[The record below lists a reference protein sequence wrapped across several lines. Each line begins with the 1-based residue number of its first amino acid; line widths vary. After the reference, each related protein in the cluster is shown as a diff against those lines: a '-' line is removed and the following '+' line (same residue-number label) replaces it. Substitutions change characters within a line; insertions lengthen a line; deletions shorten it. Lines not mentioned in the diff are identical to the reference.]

1 MPESDHLSD
10 ADENSPLV
18 MSPAKSSGEFHRQ
31 AALAA
36 TDADADANALAQAR
50 RNELA
55 EQESKSTWYLVL
67 LTLSIGG

>member
-1 MPESDHLSD
+1 MPDSDHHSD

-18 MSPAKSSGEFHRQ
+18 MSPVKPSVEFERQ
-31 AALAA
+31 AALAE
-36 TDADADANALAQAR
+36 TDADALAQAR

>member
-1 MPESDHLSD
+1 MPDPDHLSD

-18 MSPAKSSGEFHRQ
+18 MSPVKPTDGFQRHSALGE
-31 AALAA
+31 
-36 TDADADANALAQAR
+36 TNADALAQAR

-55 EQESKSTWYLVL
+55 EQDTKSSWYLFL

>member
-1 MPESDHLSD
+1 MPGSDHLSD

-18 MSPAKSSGEFHRQ
+18 MSPVKPSVEFERQ
-31 AALAA
+31 AALAE
-36 TDADADANALAQAR
+36 TNADADALAQAR

>member
-1 MPESDHLSD
+1 MPDSDHLSD

-18 MSPAKSSGEFHRQ
+18 MSPVKPSVEFQRQ
-31 AALAA
+31 DALAGMDV
-36 TDADADANALAQAR
+36 DADALAQAR

-55 EQESKSTWYLVL
+55 EQESKSTWYLFL

>member
-1 MPESDHLSD
+1 MPDSDHHNH

-18 MSPAKSSGEFHRQ
+18 MSPVKPSVELERQ
-31 AALAA
+31 AALAD
-36 TDADADANALAQAR
+36 TDANADALAQAR

>member
-18 MSPAKSSGEFHRQ
+18 MSPAKASGEFQRQ
-31 AALAA
+31 ATLAA
-36 TDADADANALAQAR
+36 TDADALAQAR